1 MFTFLEVYMI
11 NDIQFKEKERNI
23 HIMNEKIK
31 TSNTKNIQIM
41 PCVAMRDIVL
51 FPNMVMH
58 FDVARSRSVLAL
70 KAALDNDRMVFLT
83 TQKDL
88 IVDKPDFKDLY
99 KIGVIAEIK
108 QIIKTPEGYSRVLV
122 EGLYKAKAQNIYL
135 CENGYLEAQ
144 VKRLPTYSR
153 EPLDDYELQAV
164 MREVKRT
171 FREYAENVPRMPKE
185 ILASVYSAQTPKDLF
200 ESVVFNISISAEYK
214 QMLLEIKTVGEK
226 LTQLISMLSN
236 ELEVL
241 SIEKEIQSQVSQN
254 IEENQREYYL
264 REQLKVIRSELGDDS
279 EEDDVEFYTNKICEL
294 NLDEERRDK
303 LLAEVRRLEKMPSG
317 SQEAVVIRTYLD
329 TCLALPWNKSTEDT
343 ANIEKARKILDADH
357 YGLKKVKERI
367 LEILSVKAL
376 NPDVKGQIICL
387 AGPPGVGKTSI
398 GRSIA
403 HALGRQYV
411 RVSLGGVKD
420 ESDIRGHRK
429 TYVGAMPGRII
440 TALKQAGT
448 NNPVMLLDEIDKM
461 SNDFR
466 GDPSSAMLEVLDS
479 EQNKEFRDHYIEM
492 PFDLSN
498 VLFITTANNLN
509 TVQAPLLD
517 RMEVIELSSYTREEK
532 FNIAKRH
539 LIPKQLKA
547 NGMKATQMKITDDCI
562 YTLVDSYTREAG
574 VRKLERCI
582 ASLCR
587 KAAKE
592 IVENDV
598 KKVTFKESNIE
609 EYLGVKKYFPDLVA
623 KESEVGLVNGL
634 AWTAVG
640 GVTMPMEVLVLDGKG
655 EITLTGS
662 LGDVM
667 KESAK
672 IAVSYCRSVADKFN
686 IDKEFYKTK
695 DLHIHA
701 PEGAVPKDGPSAGVT
716 MVTAMISALSGTPV
730 KSSVA
735 MTGEITLRG
744 KVLPIGGLREKSM
757 AAYKSGIKTIII
769 PYDNKADIEEIDETV
784 KSSVEIVLAKN
795 ISDVLETALDIKEI
809 EDKIPLGMIAGET
822 SKESITAAV

>member
-1 MFTFLEVYMI
+1 
-11 NDIQFKEKERNI
+11 
-23 HIMNEKIK
+23 MNEKIK
-31 TSNTKNIQIM
+31 TVSSRTVQIM

-58 FDVARSRSVLAL
+58 FDVARTRSVLAL
-70 KAALDNDRMVFLT
+70 KAALENDRMVFLT

-88 IVDKPDFKDLY
+88 IIDKPEFKDLY
-99 KIGVIAEIK
+99 KTGVIAEIK
-108 QIIKTPEGYSRVLV
+108 QIIKAPDGYSRVLV
-122 EGLYKAKAQNIYL
+122 EGRYKAKAQNVYL
-135 CENGYLEAQ
+135 CGDNYLEAEI
-144 VKRLPTYSR
+144 KKLPVYSR
-153 EPLDDYELQAV
+153 ETMDTYELQAV

-185 ILASVYSAQTPKDLF
+185 ILAAVYSAQTPKDLF
-200 ESVVFNISISAEYK
+200 ESIVFNISISAEYK
-214 QMLLEIKTVGEK
+214 QMLLEKKTVGEK
-226 LTQLISMLSN
+226 LTHLIGILSD
-236 ELEVL
+236 ELEVI
-241 SIEKEIQSQVSQN
+241 SIEKEIQSQVSKN
-254 IEENQREYYL
+254 IEENQKEYYL
-264 REQLKVIRSELGDDS
+264 REQLKVIRSELGEDS
-279 EEDDVEFYTNKICEL
+279 EEDDIEMYTNKIYEL
-294 NLDEERRDK
+294 NLSEDNQNK
-303 LLAEVRRLEKMPSG
+303 LLSEVRRLEKMPSG
-317 SQEAVVIRTYLD
+317 SQEAVVIRAYLD
-329 TCLALPWNKSTEDT
+329 NCLSLPWNKSTEDT
-343 ANIEKARKILDADH
+343 SNIEKARKVLDNDH

-376 NPDVKGQIICL
+376 NPDIKGQIICL

-398 GRSIA
+398 GKSIA

-440 TALKQAGT
+440 NALRQAGT

-509 TVQAPLLD
+509 TIQGPLLD

-547 NGMKATQMKITDDCI
+547 NGMKASQMKITDDCI
-562 YTLVDSYTREAG
+562 YALVDSYTKEAG

-592 IVENDV
+592 IVENGA
-598 KKVTFKESNIE
+598 KKVTFRENNIE
-609 EYLGVKKYFPDLVA
+609 KYLGAKKYLPDLVA
-623 KESEVGLVNGL
+623 ESSEVGLVNGL
-634 AWTAVG
+634 AWTSVG
-640 GVTMPMEVLVLDGKG
+640 GVTMPMEVLVLNGKG

-672 IAVSYCRSVADKFN
+672 IAVSYCRSVADKFK
-686 IDKEFYKTK
+686 IDKDFYKTK

-716 MVTAMISALSGTPV
+716 MVTAMVSALSGIPV

-735 MTGEITLRG
+735 MTGEITLLG
-744 KVLPIGGLREKSM
+744 KVLPIGGLKEKSM
-757 AAYKSGIKTIII
+757 AAYKAGIKKIII
-769 PYDNKADIEEIDETV
+769 PYDNKADIEEIDDAV
-784 KSSVEIVLAKN
+784 KSNVEIVLAKN
-795 ISDVLETALDIKEI
+795 ISDVLDAALDIKESSDNI
-809 EDKIPLGMIAGET
+809 SLGMISNET
-822 SKESITAAV
+822 AKDKLTATV

>member
-1 MFTFLEVYMI
+1 MS
-11 NDIQFKEKERNI
+11 
-23 HIMNEKIK
+23 EKIK
-31 TSNTKNIQIM
+31 IVSSKNIQVM
-41 PCVAMRDIVL
+41 PCVAVRDIVL

-58 FDVARSRSVLAL
+58 FDVARSMSVLAL
-70 KAALDNDRMVFLT
+70 KAAVRNDRMIFLT

-88 IVDKPDFKDLY
+88 VVDKPEFSDLY

-108 QIIKTPEGYSRVLV
+108 QIIKTPDGFSRVLV
-122 EGLYKAKAQNIYL
+122 EGRYKAKAQNVYL
-135 CENGYLEAQ
+135 TDEEYLEAEIKKIP
-144 VKRLPTYSR
+144 VYSR
-153 EPLDDYELQAV
+153 EVMDNYEIQAV

-171 FREYAENVPRMPKE
+171 FKEYAENVPRMPKE
-185 ILASVYSAQTPKDLF
+185 ILVSVYSAHTPRALF
-200 ESVVFNISISAEYK
+200 ESIAFNISISAEYK
-214 QMLLEIKTVGEK
+214 QTLLEAKTVGEK
-226 LTQLISMLSN
+226 LTILIGILSN

-241 SIEKEIQSQVSQN
+241 TIEKEIQAQVSKN
-254 IEENQREYYL
+254 IDENQKEYYL
-264 REQLKVIRSELGDDS
+264 REQMKVIRSELGEDT
-279 EEDDVEFYTNKICEL
+279 EDDDIENYKNKISAL
-294 NLDEERRDK
+294 NLAEENENK
-303 LLAEVRRLEKMPSG
+303 LLDEVKRLSKMPSG

-329 TCLALPWNKSTEDT
+329 TCLALPWNKSTDDT
-343 ANIEKARKILDADH
+343 LSIQAARKILDEDH

-387 AGPPGVGKTSI
+387 YGPPGVGKTSI
-398 GRSIA
+398 GKSIA
-403 HALGRQYV
+403 RALGREYV

-429 TYVGAMPGRII
+429 TYIGAMPGRII

-509 TVQAPLLD
+509 TIQEPLLD

-547 NGMKATQMKITDDCI
+547 NGMKSSQMKITDGCL
-562 YTLVDSYTREAG
+562 YTLIDGYTKEAG
-574 VRKLERCI
+574 VRKLERNI

-592 IVENDV
+592 IVENDTS
-598 KKVTFKESNIE
+598 KVTFKERNIE
-609 EYLGVKKYFPDLVA
+609 EYLGIKKYLPDLVA
-623 KESEVGLVNGL
+623 ENSEVGLVNGL
-634 AWTAVG
+634 AWTSVG
-640 GVTMPMEVLVLDGKG
+640 GVTMPLEVLVLEGKG
-655 EITLTGS
+655 DITLTGS

-672 IAVSYCRSVADKFN
+672 IAVSYCRSVAEKFK
-686 IDKEFYKTK
+686 IEKDFYKTK

-716 MVTAMISALSGTPV
+716 MVTAMISALSKIPV

-744 KVLPIGGLREKSM
+744 KVLPIGGLKEKSM
-757 AAYKSGIKTIII
+757 AAYKAGIKTIVI
-769 PYDNKADIEEIDETV
+769 PFDNKADIQEIDNAV
-784 KSSVEIVLAKN
+784 KESVEIVLAKS
-795 ISDVLETALDIKEI
+795 IDDVLEAALDIERNKNS
-809 EDKIPLGMIAGET
+809 IPLSMLTKASPKKNVT
-822 SKESITAAV
+822 VTV

>member
-1 MFTFLEVYMI
+1 MS
-11 NDIQFKEKERNI
+11 
-23 HIMNEKIK
+23 EKIK
-31 TSNTKNIQIM
+31 TASSKNIQVM

-51 FPNMVMH
+51 FPNMVIH
-58 FDVARSRSVLAL
+58 FDVARSRSILAL
-70 KAALDNDRMVFLT
+70 KAALENDRMVFLT

-88 IVDKPDFKDLY
+88 VVDKPEFDDLY

-108 QIIKTPEGYSRVLV
+108 QIIKTPDGFSRVLV
-122 EGLYKAKAQNIYL
+122 EGRYKARAQCVYL
-135 CENGYLEAQ
+135 SENKFLEAE
-144 VKRLPTYSR
+144 VKRLPIYSR
-153 EPLDDYELQAV
+153 ETMDDYELQAV

-171 FREYAENVPRMPKE
+171 FKEYAENVPRMPKE
-185 ILASVYSAQTPKDLF
+185 IFASVYSAQSPRNLF
-200 ESVVFNISISAEYK
+200 ESIAFNISISTDYK
-214 QMLLEIKTVGEK
+214 QMLLETKTVGEK
-226 LTQLISMLSN
+226 LTALIGILSN

-241 SIEKEIQSQVSQN
+241 TIEKEIQAQVSKN
-254 IEENQREYYL
+254 IDENQKEYYL
-264 REQLKVIRSELGDDS
+264 REQLKVIRSELGEDS
-279 EEDDVEFYTNKICEL
+279 ENDDIEVYTNKICEL
-294 NLDEERRDK
+294 KLSKENEDK
-303 LLAEVRRLEKMPSG
+303 LLSEVKRLSKMPSG

-329 TCLALPWNKSTEDT
+329 TCLALPWDKSTEDT
-343 ANIEKARKILDADH
+343 ANIETAREILDEDH

-398 GRSIA
+398 GKSIA
-403 HALGRQYV
+403 RALGRQYV

-429 TYVGAMPGRII
+429 TYVGAMPGRIV

-492 PFDLSN
+492 PFDLSD
-498 VLFITTANNLN
+498 VLFITTANNLS
-509 TVQAPLLD
+509 TIQEPLLD

-547 NGMKATQMKITDDCI
+547 NGMKASQMKITDGCI
-562 YTLVDSYTREAG
+562 YTLIDSYTKEAG
-574 VRKLERCI
+574 VRKLERSI

-592 IVENDV
+592 IVENNV
-598 KKVTFKESNIE
+598 KKVTFRESNIE
-609 EYLGVKKYFPDLVA
+609 DYLGIKKYLPDLVA
-623 KESEVGLVNGL
+623 EKSEIGLVNGL
-634 AWTAVG
+634 AWTSVG
-640 GVTMPMEVLVLDGKG
+640 GVTMPLEVLVLDGKG
-655 EITLTGS
+655 EIILTGS

-672 IAVSYCRSVADKFN
+672 IAVSYCRSVAERFK
-686 IDKEFYKTK
+686 IDKDFYKTK

-744 KVLPIGGLREKSM
+744 KVLPIGGLKEKSM
-757 AAYKSGIKTIII
+757 AAYKAGIKTIVI
-769 PYDNKADIEEIDETV
+769 PFDNKADIQEIDDAV

-795 ISDVLETALDIKEI
+795 INDVIETALDFDTNK
-809 EDKIPLGMIAGET
+809 DSIPLGMI
-822 SKESITAAV
+822 SKTTPKKNVTATV

>member
-1 MFTFLEVYMI
+1 MKGTYIYMS
-11 NDIQFKEKERNI
+11 N
-23 HIMNEKIK
+23 KIK
-31 TSNTKNIQIM
+31 VTSSKSVQVM

-58 FDVARSRSVLAL
+58 FDVARSRSILAL
-70 KAALDNDRMVFLT
+70 KAALENDRMVFLT

-88 IVDKPDFKDLY
+88 VVDKPEFGDLY

-108 QIIKTPEGYSRVLV
+108 QIIKAPDGFSRVLV
-122 EGLYKAKAQNIYL
+122 EGRYKAKAQNVYL
-135 CENGYLEAQ
+135 HDDKYLEAE
-144 VKRLPTYSR
+144 VRRLPVYSR
-153 EPLDDYELQAV
+153 EIMDDYELQAV
-164 MREVKRT
+164 IREVKRT
-171 FREYAENVPRMPKE
+171 FKDYAENIPRMPKE
-185 ILASVYSAQTPKDLF
+185 ILTSVYAAQSPRALF
-200 ESVVFNISISAEYK
+200 ESIAFNISISTEYK
-214 QMLLEIKTVGEK
+214 QMLLECKTVGEK
-226 LTQLISMLSN
+226 LTTLIGILSN

-241 SIEKEIQSQVSQN
+241 SIEKEIQAQVSKN
-254 IEENQREYYL
+254 IDENQKEYYL
-264 REQLKVIRSELGDDS
+264 REQLKVIRSELGENP
-279 EEDDVEFYTNKICEL
+279 EEDDIELYTNKIYDLKLSSE
-294 NLDEERRDK
+294 NENK
-303 LLAEVRRLEKMPSG
+303 LLGEVKRLAKMPSG

-329 TCLALPWNKSTEDT
+329 TCLALPWNNSTEDT
-343 ANIEKARKILDADH
+343 VKIETARKILDEDH

-367 LEILSVKAL
+367 LETLSVKAL
-376 NPDVKGQIICL
+376 NPEVKGQIICL

-398 GRSIA
+398 GKSIA
-403 HALGRQYV
+403 RALGRQYV

-429 TYVGAMPGRII
+429 TYVGSMPGRII
-440 TALKQAGT
+440 SALKQAGT

-479 EQNKEFRDHYIEM
+479 EQNKEFRDHYTEL

-498 VLFITTANNLN
+498 VLFITTANNLG
-509 TVQAPLLD
+509 TIQEPLLD

-547 NGMKATQMKITDDCI
+547 NGMKASQMRITDGCI
-562 YTLVDSYTREAG
+562 YLLIDSYTKEAG

-598 KKVTFKESNIE
+598 KRVTFKERNIE
-609 EYLGVKKYFPDLVA
+609 EYLGVKKYLPDLVA
-623 KESEVGLVNGL
+623 DKSEIGLVNGL
-634 AWTAVG
+634 AWTSVG
-640 GVTMPMEVLVLDGKG
+640 GVTMPLEVLVLDGKG

-662 LGDVM
+662 LGNVM
-667 KESAK
+667 KESAR
-672 IAVSYCRSVADKFN
+672 IAVSYCRSVAGRFN
-686 IDKEFYKTK
+686 IDKEFYKNK

-744 KVLPIGGLREKSM
+744 KVLPIGGLKEKSM
-757 AAYKSGIKTIII
+757 AAYKAGIKTIVI
-769 PYDNKADIEEIDETV
+769 PFDNKADIEEIDEAV
-784 KSSVEIVLAKN
+784 KSSVEIVLAKT
-795 ISDVLETALDIKEI
+795 IDDVLETALDFEKNK
-809 EDKIPLGMIAGET
+809 DSIPLGMI
-822 SKESITAAV
+822 SKTVPNKNMTATI

>member
-1 MFTFLEVYMI
+1 MG
-11 NDIQFKEKERNI
+11 
-23 HIMNEKIK
+23 EKIK
-31 TSNTKNIQIM
+31 IVSSKNIQVM
-41 PCVAMRDIVL
+41 PCVAVRDIVL

-70 KAALDNDRMVFLT
+70 KAAVRNDRMIFLT
-83 TQKDL
+83 AQKDL
-88 IVDKPDFKDLY
+88 VVDKPEFGDLY

-108 QIIKTPEGYSRVLV
+108 QIIKTPDGFSRVLV
-122 EGLYKAKAQNIYL
+122 EGRYKAKAQNVYL
-135 CENGYLEAQ
+135 TDEEYLEAEIKKIP
-144 VKRLPTYSR
+144 VYSR
-153 EPLDDYELQAV
+153 EVMDNYEIQAV

-171 FREYAENVPRMPKE
+171 FKEYAENVPRMPKE
-185 ILASVYSAQTPKDLF
+185 ILASVYSANTPRALF
-200 ESVVFNISISAEYK
+200 ESIAFNISISAEYK
-214 QMLLEIKTVGEK
+214 QTLLEAKTVGEK
-226 LTQLISMLSN
+226 LTMLIGILSN

-241 SIEKEIQSQVSQN
+241 TIEKEIQAQVSKN
-254 IEENQREYYL
+254 IDENQKEYYL
-264 REQLKVIRSELGDDS
+264 REQLKVIRSELGEDT
-279 EEDDVEFYTNKICEL
+279 EDDDIENYKNKILAL
-294 NLDEERRDK
+294 NLAEENENK
-303 LLAEVRRLEKMPSG
+303 LLDEVKRLSKMPSG

-343 ANIEKARKILDADH
+343 SSIEAARKILDEDH

-387 AGPPGVGKTSI
+387 SGPPGVGKTSI
-398 GRSIA
+398 GKSIA
-403 HALGRQYV
+403 RALGREYV

-429 TYVGAMPGRII
+429 TYIGAMPGRII

-479 EQNKEFRDHYIEM
+479 EQNREFRDHYIEM
-492 PFDLSN
+492 PFNLSN

-509 TVQAPLLD
+509 TIQEPLLD

-547 NGMKATQMKITDDCI
+547 NGMKSSQMRITDGCI
-562 YTLVDSYTREAG
+562 YTLIDGYTKEAG
-574 VRKLERCI
+574 VRKLERSI

-592 IVENDV
+592 IVENDISR
-598 KKVTFKESNIE
+598 VTFKERNIE
-609 EYLGVKKYFPDLVA
+609 AYLGIKKYLPDLVA
-623 KESEVGLVNGL
+623 ENSEVGLVNGL
-634 AWTAVG
+634 AWTSVG
-640 GVTMPMEVLVLDGKG
+640 GVTMPLEVLVLDGKG
-655 EITLTGS
+655 DITLTGS

-672 IAVSYCRSVADKFN
+672 IAVSYCRSVAEKFK
-686 IDKEFYKTK
+686 IDKDFYKTK

-716 MVTAMISALSGTPV
+716 MVTAMISALSKTPV

-744 KVLPIGGLREKSM
+744 KVLPIGGLKEKSM
-757 AAYKSGIKTIII
+757 AAYKAGIKTIVI
-769 PYDNKADIEEIDETV
+769 PFDNKADIQEIDDAV
-784 KSSVEIVLAKN
+784 KESVEIVLAKS
-795 ISDVLETALDIKEI
+795 IDDVLEAALDNDRNKNS
-809 EDKIPLGMIAGET
+809 IPLSMLTKASPKKNVT
-822 SKESITAAV
+822 VTV

>member
-1 MFTFLEVYMI
+1 M
-11 NDIQFKEKERNI
+11 ND
-23 HIMNEKIK
+23 KIK
-31 TSNTKNIQIM
+31 NASSKSIQVM
-41 PCVAMRDIVL
+41 PCVAMRDIVA

-58 FDVARSRSVLAL
+58 FDVARTRSVLAL
-70 KAALDNDRMVFLT
+70 KAALENDGMVFLT

-88 IVDKPDFKDLY
+88 IIDKPEFKDLY

-108 QIIKTPEGYSRVLV
+108 QIIKAPDGYSRVLV
-122 EGLYKAKAQNIYL
+122 EGLYKAKAQNVYL
-135 CENGYLEAQ
+135 IDENYLEAE
-144 VKRLPTYSR
+144 VKRLPVYSR
-153 EPLDDYELQAV
+153 EKMNIYELEAI

-200 ESVVFNISISAEYK
+200 ESIVFNISISAEYK
-214 QMLLEIKTVGEK
+214 QMLLENKTVGEK
-226 LTQLISMLSN
+226 LTNLIGILSN

-241 SIEKEIQSQVSQN
+241 TIEKEIQSQVSKN
-254 IEENQREYYL
+254 IEENQKEYYL
-264 REQLKVIRSELGDDS
+264 REQLKVIRSELGEDS
-279 EEDDVEFYTNKICEL
+279 EEDDIEIYTNKIFEL
-294 NLDEERRDK
+294 NLPKEQQDK
-303 LLAEVRRLEKMPSG
+303 ILGEVRRLEKMPSG

-329 TCLALPWNKSTEDT
+329 TCLSLPWNKSTEDT
-343 ANIEKARKILDADH
+343 TNIEKARKILDRDH
-357 YGLKKVKERI
+357 YGLKNVKERI

-403 HALGRQYV
+403 HALGREYV

-547 NGMKATQMKITDDCI
+547 NGMKATQMKISDDCI
-562 YTLVDSYTREAG
+562 YTITDSYTKEAG

-592 IVENDV
+592 IVENGV
-598 KKVTFKESNIE
+598 KKVTFKENNIE
-609 EYLGVKKYFPDLVA
+609 KFLGVKKYLPDLVA
-623 KESEVGLVNGL
+623 ESSEIGLVNGL
-634 AWTAVG
+634 AWTSVG

-655 EITLTGS
+655 DITLTGS

-672 IAVSYCRSVADKFN
+672 IAVSYCRSVADKFK

-744 KVLPIGGLREKSM
+744 KVLPIGGLKEKSM
-757 AAYKSGIKTIII
+757 AAYKAGIKTIII
-769 PYDNKADIEEIDETV
+769 PYDNKADIEEIDENV

-795 ISDVLETALDIKEI
+795 ISDVLETALDFKEH
-809 EDKIPLGMIAGET
+809 ENDIPLGMISGET
-822 SKESITAAV
+822 AKEKISAAI

>member
-1 MFTFLEVYMI
+1 MS
-11 NDIQFKEKERNI
+11 ER
-23 HIMNEKIK
+23 IK
-31 TSNTKNIQIM
+31 TASSKNIQIM
-41 PCVAMRDIVL
+41 PCVAIRDLVL

-88 IVDKPDFKDLY
+88 VVDKPGFDDLY

-108 QIIKTPEGYSRVLV
+108 QIIKTPDGFSRVLV
-122 EGLYKAKAQNIYL
+122 DGRYKAKAQNVYL
-135 CENGYLEAQ
+135 TENDFLEAE
-144 VKRLPTYSR
+144 VKRIPVYSR
-153 EPLDDYELQAV
+153 EVMDDYEMQAV

-171 FREYAENVPRMPKE
+171 FKEYAENVPRMPKE
-185 ILASVYSAQTPKDLF
+185 ILSAVYAANTPRALF
-200 ESVVFNISISAEYK
+200 ESIAFNISISTEYK
-214 QMLLEIKTVGEK
+214 QTLLEAKTVGEK
-226 LTQLISMLSN
+226 LTMLIGILSN

-241 SIEKEIQSQVSQN
+241 TIEKEIQAQVSKN
-254 IEENQREYYL
+254 IDENQKEYYL
-264 REQLKVIRSELGDDS
+264 REQLKVIRSELGEDSDD
-279 EEDDVEFYTNKICEL
+279 DDIENYTNKIYDLKLSKE
-294 NLDEERRDK
+294 NEEK
-303 LLAEVRRLEKMPSG
+303 LIGEVKRLSKMPSG

-329 TCLALPWNKSTEDT
+329 TCLALPWNKSTDDT
-343 ANIEKARKILDADH
+343 SSIEAARKILNEDH

-376 NPDVKGQIICL
+376 NPEVKGQIICL

-398 GRSIA
+398 GKSIA
-403 HALGRQYV
+403 RALGRQYV

-429 TYVGAMPGRII
+429 TYVGAMPGRIV

-466 GDPSSAMLEVLDS
+466 GDPSSAMLEVLDG

-509 TVQAPLLD
+509 NIQAPLLD

-532 FNIAKRH
+532 FNIAKCH

-547 NGMKATQMKITDDCI
+547 NGMKSSQMKITDGCI
-562 YTLVDSYTREAG
+562 YTLIDSYTKEAG
-574 VRKLERCI
+574 VRKLERSI

-592 IVENDV
+592 IVENDTP
-598 KKVTFKESNIE
+598 KVTFKERNIE
-609 EYLGVKKYFPDLVA
+609 EYLGIKKYLPDLVS
-623 KESEVGLVNGL
+623 ENSEVGLVNGL
-634 AWTAVG
+634 AWTSVG
-640 GVTMPMEVLVLDGKG
+640 GVTMPLEVLVLDGKG

-672 IAVSYCRSVADKFN
+672 IAVSYCRSVAERFK
-686 IDKEFYKTK
+686 IDKDFYKTK

-744 KVLPIGGLREKSM
+744 KVLPIGGLKEKSM
-757 AAYKSGIKTIII
+757 AAYKAGIKTIVI
-769 PYDNKADIEEIDETV
+769 PFDNKADISEIDEAV

-795 ISDVLETALDIKEI
+795 INDVLETALDFEKN
-809 EDKIPLGMIAGET
+809 KNSIPIGII
-822 SKESITAAV
+822 SKTASKKNVTATV

>member
-1 MFTFLEVYMI
+1 MG
-11 NDIQFKEKERNI
+11 
-23 HIMNEKIK
+23 EKIK
-31 TSNTKNIQIM
+31 IVSSKNIQVM
-41 PCVAMRDIVL
+41 PCVAVRDIVL

-58 FDVARSRSVLAL
+58 FDVARSRSVIAL
-70 KAALDNDRMVFLT
+70 KAAVRNDRMIFLT
-83 TQKDL
+83 AQKDL
-88 IVDKPDFKDLY
+88 VVDKPEFGDLY

-108 QIIKTPEGYSRVLV
+108 QIIKTPDGFSRVLV
-122 EGLYKAKAQNIYL
+122 EGRYKAKAQNVYL
-135 CENGYLEAQ
+135 TDEEYLEAEIKKIP
-144 VKRLPTYSR
+144 VYSR
-153 EPLDDYELQAV
+153 EVMDNYEMQAV

-171 FREYAENVPRMPKE
+171 FKEYAENVPRMPKE
-185 ILASVYSAQTPKDLF
+185 ILASVYSANTPRALF
-200 ESVVFNISISAEYK
+200 ESIAFNISISAEYK
-214 QMLLEIKTVGEK
+214 QTLLEAKTVGEK
-226 LTQLISMLSN
+226 LTMLIGILSN

-241 SIEKEIQSQVSQN
+241 TIEKEIQAQVSKN
-254 IEENQREYYL
+254 IDENQKEYYL
-264 REQLKVIRSELGDDS
+264 REQLKVIRSELGEDT
-279 EEDDVEFYTNKICEL
+279 EDDDIENYKNKILAL
-294 NLDEERRDK
+294 NLAEENENK
-303 LLAEVRRLEKMPSG
+303 LLEEVKRLSKMPSG

-343 ANIEKARKILDADH
+343 SSIEAARKILDEDH

-387 AGPPGVGKTSI
+387 SGPPGVGKTSI
-398 GRSIA
+398 GKSIA
-403 HALGRQYV
+403 RALGREYV

-429 TYVGAMPGRII
+429 TYIGAMPGRII

-479 EQNKEFRDHYIEM
+479 EQNREFRDHYIEM
-492 PFDLSN
+492 PFNLSN

-509 TVQAPLLD
+509 TIQEPLLD

-547 NGMKATQMKITDDCI
+547 NGMKSSQMRITDGCI
-562 YTLVDSYTREAG
+562 YTLIDGYTKEAG
-574 VRKLERCI
+574 VRKLERSI

-592 IVENDV
+592 IVENDISR
-598 KKVTFKESNIE
+598 VTFKERNIE
-609 EYLGVKKYFPDLVA
+609 AYLGIKKYLPDLVA
-623 KESEVGLVNGL
+623 ENSEVGLVNGL
-634 AWTAVG
+634 AWTSVG
-640 GVTMPMEVLVLDGKG
+640 GVTMPLEVLVLDGKG
-655 EITLTGS
+655 DITLTGS

-672 IAVSYCRSVADKFN
+672 IAVSYCRSVAEKFK
-686 IDKEFYKTK
+686 IDKDFYKTK

-716 MVTAMISALSGTPV
+716 MVTAMISALSKTPV

-744 KVLPIGGLREKSM
+744 KVLPIGGLKEKSM
-757 AAYKSGIKTIII
+757 AAYKAGIKTIVI
-769 PYDNKADIEEIDETV
+769 PFDNKADIQEIDDAV
-784 KSSVEIVLAKN
+784 KESVEIVLAKS
-795 ISDVLETALDIKEI
+795 IDDVLEAALDNDRNKNS
-809 EDKIPLGMIAGET
+809 IPLSMLTKASPKKNVT
-822 SKESITAAV
+822 VTV

>member
-1 MFTFLEVYMI
+1 
-11 NDIQFKEKERNI
+11 
-23 HIMNEKIK
+23 MNEKIK
-31 TSNTKNIQIM
+31 TVSSRTVQIM

-58 FDVARSRSVLAL
+58 FDVARTRSVLAL
-70 KAALDNDRMVFLT
+70 KAALENDRMVFLT

-88 IVDKPDFKDLY
+88 IIDKPEFKDLY
-99 KIGVIAEIK
+99 KTGVIAEIK
-108 QIIKTPEGYSRVLV
+108 QIIKAPDGYSRVLV
-122 EGLYKAKAQNIYL
+122 EGRYKAKAQNVYL
-135 CENGYLEAQ
+135 CGDNYLEAEI
-144 VKRLPTYSR
+144 KKLPVYSR
-153 EPLDDYELQAV
+153 EIMDTYEIQAV

-185 ILASVYSAQTPKDLF
+185 ILAAVYSAQTPKDLF
-200 ESVVFNISISAEYK
+200 ESIVFNISISAEYK
-214 QMLLEIKTVGEK
+214 QMLLEKKTVGEK
-226 LTQLISMLSN
+226 LTHLIGILSD
-236 ELEVL
+236 ELEVI
-241 SIEKEIQSQVSQN
+241 SIEKEIQSQVSKN
-254 IEENQREYYL
+254 IEENQKEYYL
-264 REQLKVIRSELGDDS
+264 REQLKVIRSELGEDS
-279 EEDDVEFYTNKICEL
+279 EEDDIEMYTNKIYEL
-294 NLDEERRDK
+294 NLSEDNQNK
-303 LLAEVRRLEKMPSG
+303 LLSEVRRLEKMPSG
-317 SQEAVVIRTYLD
+317 SQEAVVIRAYLD
-329 TCLALPWNKSTEDT
+329 NCLSLPWNKSTEDT
-343 ANIEKARKILDADH
+343 SNIEKARKVLDNDH

-376 NPDVKGQIICL
+376 NPDIKGQIICL

-398 GRSIA
+398 GKSIA

-440 TALKQAGT
+440 NALRQAGT

-509 TVQAPLLD
+509 TIQGPLLD

-547 NGMKATQMKITDDCI
+547 NGMKASQMKITDNCI
-562 YTLVDSYTREAG
+562 YALVDSYTKEAG

-592 IVENDV
+592 IVENGA
-598 KKVTFKESNIE
+598 KKVTFRENNIE
-609 EYLGVKKYFPDLVA
+609 KYLGAKKYLPDLVA
-623 KESEVGLVNGL
+623 ENSEVGLVNGL
-634 AWTAVG
+634 AWTSVG
-640 GVTMPMEVLVLDGKG
+640 GVTMPMEVLVLNGKG

-672 IAVSYCRSVADKFN
+672 IAVSYCRSVADKFK
-686 IDKEFYKTK
+686 IDKDFYKTK

-716 MVTAMISALSGTPV
+716 MVTAMVSALSGIPV

-735 MTGEITLRG
+735 MTGEITLLG
-744 KVLPIGGLREKSM
+744 KVLPIGGLKEKSM
-757 AAYKSGIKTIII
+757 AAYKAGIKKIII
-769 PYDNKADIEEIDETV
+769 PYDNKADIEEIDDAV

-795 ISDVLETALDIKEI
+795 ISDVLDAALDIKESSDNI
-809 EDKIPLGMIAGET
+809 SLGMISNET
-822 SKESITAAV
+822 AKDKLTATV

>member
-1 MFTFLEVYMI
+1 
-11 NDIQFKEKERNI
+11 
-23 HIMNEKIK
+23 MNEKIK
-31 TSNTKNIQIM
+31 TVSSRTVQIM

-58 FDVARSRSVLAL
+58 FDVARTRSVLAL
-70 KAALDNDRMVFLT
+70 KAALENDRMVFLT

-88 IVDKPDFKDLY
+88 IIDKPEFKDLY
-99 KIGVIAEIK
+99 KTGVIAEIK
-108 QIIKTPEGYSRVLV
+108 QIIKAPDGYSRVLV
-122 EGLYKAKAQNIYL
+122 EGRYKAKAQNVYL
-135 CENGYLEAQ
+135 CGDNYLEAEI
-144 VKRLPTYSR
+144 KKLPVYSR
-153 EPLDDYELQAV
+153 EIMDTYEIQAV

-185 ILASVYSAQTPKDLF
+185 ILAAVYSAQTPKDLF
-200 ESVVFNISISAEYK
+200 ESIVFNISISAEYK
-214 QMLLEIKTVGEK
+214 QMLLEKKTVGEK
-226 LTQLISMLSN
+226 LTHLIGILSD
-236 ELEVL
+236 ELEVI
-241 SIEKEIQSQVSQN
+241 SIEKEIQSQVSKN
-254 IEENQREYYL
+254 IEENQKEYYL
-264 REQLKVIRSELGDDS
+264 REQLKVIRSELGEDS
-279 EEDDVEFYTNKICEL
+279 EEDDIEMYTNKIYEL
-294 NLDEERRDK
+294 NLSEDNQNK
-303 LLAEVRRLEKMPSG
+303 LLSEVRRLEKMPSG
-317 SQEAVVIRTYLD
+317 SQEAVVIRAYLD
-329 TCLALPWNKSTEDT
+329 NCLSLPWNKSTEDT
-343 ANIEKARKILDADH
+343 SNIEKARKVLDNDH

-376 NPDVKGQIICL
+376 NPDIKGQIICL

-398 GRSIA
+398 GKSIA

-440 TALKQAGT
+440 NALRQAGT

-509 TVQAPLLD
+509 TIQGPLLD

-547 NGMKATQMKITDDCI
+547 NGMKASQMKITDNCI
-562 YTLVDSYTREAG
+562 YALVDSYTKEAG

-592 IVENDV
+592 IVENGA
-598 KKVTFKESNIE
+598 KKVTFRENNIE
-609 EYLGVKKYFPDLVA
+609 KYLGAKKYLPDLVA
-623 KESEVGLVNGL
+623 ENSEVGLVNGL
-634 AWTAVG
+634 AWTSVG
-640 GVTMPMEVLVLDGKG
+640 GVTMPMEVLVLNGKG

-672 IAVSYCRSVADKFN
+672 IAVSYCRSVADKFK
-686 IDKEFYKTK
+686 IDKDFYKTK

-716 MVTAMISALSGTPV
+716 MVTAMVSALSGIPV

-735 MTGEITLRG
+735 MTGEITLLG
-744 KVLPIGGLREKSM
+744 KVLPIGGLKEKSM
-757 AAYKSGIKTIII
+757 AAYKAGIKKIII
-769 PYDNKADIEEIDETV
+769 PYDNKADIEEIDDAV

-795 ISDVLETALDIKEI
+795 ISDVLDAALDIKESSDNI
-809 EDKIPLGMIAGET
+809 SIGMISNET
-822 SKESITAAV
+822 AKDKLTATV

>member
-1 MFTFLEVYMI
+1 
-11 NDIQFKEKERNI
+11 
-23 HIMNEKIK
+23 MNEKIK
-31 TSNTKNIQIM
+31 TASTKSIQIM
-41 PCVAMRDIVL
+41 PCVAMRDIVA

-58 FDVARSRSVLAL
+58 FDVARTRSVLAL
-70 KAALDNDRMVFLT
+70 KAALENDRMVFLT

-88 IVDKPDFKDLY
+88 IIDKPEFKDMY

-108 QIIKTPEGYSRVLV
+108 QIIKAPDGYSRVLV
-122 EGLYKAKAQNIYL
+122 EGRYKAKAQNVYL
-135 CENGYLEAQ
+135 GEDKYLEAQ
-144 VKRLPTYSR
+144 VKRLPVYSR
-153 EPLDDYELQAV
+153 EIMDTYELEAV
-164 MREVKRT
+164 MREAKRT
-171 FREYAENVPRMPKE
+171 FRDYAENVPRMPKE

-200 ESVVFNISISAEYK
+200 ESIVFNISISTEYK
-214 QMLLEIKTVGEK
+214 QMLLEYKTVGEK
-226 LTQLISMLSN
+226 LTNLIGILSN

-241 SIEKEIQSQVSQN
+241 SIEKEIQSQVSKN
-254 IEENQREYYL
+254 IEENQKEYYL
-264 REQLKVIRSELGDDS
+264 REQLKVIRSELGEDS
-279 EEDDVEFYTNKICEL
+279 EEDDIEIYTNKIFEL
-294 NLDEERRDK
+294 NLPQEQQDK
-303 LLAEVRRLEKMPSG
+303 LMSEVKRLEKMPSG

-343 ANIEKARKILDADH
+343 SNIEKARKVLDDEH

-376 NPDVKGQIICL
+376 NPDIKGQIICL

-398 GRSIA
+398 GKSIA

-479 EQNKEFRDHYIEM
+479 EQNKDFRDHYIEM

-509 TVQAPLLD
+509 TIQGPLLD

-547 NGMKATQMKITDDCI
+547 NGINTSQLKITDDCI
-562 YTLVDSYTREAG
+562 YTLVDSYTKEAG

-592 IVENDV
+592 IVENGV
-598 KKVTFKESNIE
+598 KKVTFRENNIE
-609 EYLGVKKYFPDLVA
+609 KFLGVKKYLPDLVA
-623 KESEVGLVNGL
+623 ENSEVGLVNGL
-634 AWTAVG
+634 AWTSVG

-655 EITLTGS
+655 EITITGS

-672 IAVSYCRSVADKFN
+672 IAVSYCRSVADKYK
-686 IDKEFYKTK
+686 IDKDFYKTK

-730 KSSVA
+730 KSFVA

-744 KVLPIGGLREKSM
+744 KVLPIGGLKEKSM
-757 AAYKSGIKTIII
+757 AAYKAGIKTIII
-769 PYDNKADIEEIDETV
+769 PYDNKADIEEIDEAV

-795 ISDVLETALDIKEI
+795 LSDVLDVALDIKES
-809 EDKIPLGMIAGET
+809 DNNIPFGMISGG
-822 SKESITAAV
+822 TAKDNLTATV

>member
-1 MFTFLEVYMI
+1 MG
-11 NDIQFKEKERNI
+11 
-23 HIMNEKIK
+23 EKIK
-31 TSNTKNIQIM
+31 IVSSKNIQVM
-41 PCVAMRDIVL
+41 PCVAVRDIVL

-70 KAALDNDRMVFLT
+70 KAAVRNDRMIFLT
-83 TQKDL
+83 AQKDL
-88 IVDKPDFKDLY
+88 VVDKPEFGDLY

-108 QIIKTPEGYSRVLV
+108 QIIKTPDGFSRVLV
-122 EGLYKAKAQNIYL
+122 EGRYKAKAQNVYL
-135 CENGYLEAQ
+135 TDEEYLEAEIKKIP
-144 VKRLPTYSR
+144 VYSR
-153 EPLDDYELQAV
+153 EVMDNYEMQAV

-171 FREYAENVPRMPKE
+171 FKEYAENVPRMPKE
-185 ILASVYSAQTPKDLF
+185 ILASVYSANTPRALF
-200 ESVVFNISISAEYK
+200 ESIAFNISISAEYK
-214 QMLLEIKTVGEK
+214 QTLLEAKTVGEK
-226 LTQLISMLSN
+226 LTMLIGILSN

-241 SIEKEIQSQVSQN
+241 TIEKEIQAQVSKN
-254 IEENQREYYL
+254 IDENQKEYYL
-264 REQLKVIRSELGDDS
+264 REQLKVIRSELGEDT
-279 EEDDVEFYTNKICEL
+279 EDDDIENYKNKILAL
-294 NLDEERRDK
+294 NLAEENENK
-303 LLAEVRRLEKMPSG
+303 LLDEVKRLSKMPSG

-343 ANIEKARKILDADH
+343 SSIEAARKILDEDH

-387 AGPPGVGKTSI
+387 SGPPGVGKTSI
-398 GRSIA
+398 GKSIA
-403 HALGRQYV
+403 RALGREYV

-429 TYVGAMPGRII
+429 TYIGAMPGRII

-479 EQNKEFRDHYIEM
+479 EQNREFRDHYIEM
-492 PFDLSN
+492 PFNLSN

-509 TVQAPLLD
+509 TIQEPLLD

-547 NGMKATQMKITDDCI
+547 NGMKSSQMRITDGCI
-562 YTLVDSYTREAG
+562 YTLIDGYTKEAG
-574 VRKLERCI
+574 VRKLERSI

-592 IVENDV
+592 IVENDISR
-598 KKVTFKESNIE
+598 VTFKERNIE
-609 EYLGVKKYFPDLVA
+609 AYLGIKKYLPDLVA
-623 KESEVGLVNGL
+623 ENSEVGLVNGL
-634 AWTAVG
+634 AWTSVG
-640 GVTMPMEVLVLDGKG
+640 GVTMPLEVLVLDGKG
-655 EITLTGS
+655 DITLTGS

-672 IAVSYCRSVADKFN
+672 IAVSYCRSVAEKFK
-686 IDKEFYKTK
+686 IDKDFYKTK

-716 MVTAMISALSGTPV
+716 MVTAMISALSKTPV

-744 KVLPIGGLREKSM
+744 KVLPIGGLKEKSM
-757 AAYKSGIKTIII
+757 AAYKAGIKTIVI
-769 PYDNKADIEEIDETV
+769 PFDNKADIQEIDDAV
-784 KSSVEIVLAKN
+784 KESVEIVLAKS
-795 ISDVLETALDIKEI
+795 IDDVLEAALDNDRNKNS
-809 EDKIPLGMIAGET
+809 IPLSMLTKASPKKNVT
-822 SKESITAAV
+822 VTV

>member
-1 MFTFLEVYMI
+1 MG
-11 NDIQFKEKERNI
+11 
-23 HIMNEKIK
+23 EKIK
-31 TSNTKNIQIM
+31 IVSSKNIQVM
-41 PCVAMRDIVL
+41 PCVAVRDIVL

-70 KAALDNDRMVFLT
+70 KAAVRNDRMIFLT
-83 TQKDL
+83 AQKDL
-88 IVDKPDFKDLY
+88 VVDKPEFGDLY

-108 QIIKTPEGYSRVLV
+108 QIIKTPDGFSRVLV
-122 EGLYKAKAQNIYL
+122 EGRYKAKAQNVYL
-135 CENGYLEAQ
+135 TDEEYLEAEIKKIP
-144 VKRLPTYSR
+144 VYSR
-153 EPLDDYELQAV
+153 EVMDNYEMQAV

-171 FREYAENVPRMPKE
+171 FKEYAENVPRMPKE
-185 ILASVYSAQTPKDLF
+185 ILASVYSANTPRALF
-200 ESVVFNISISAEYK
+200 ESIAFNISISAEYK
-214 QMLLEIKTVGEK
+214 QTLLEAKTVGEK
-226 LTQLISMLSN
+226 LTMLIGILSN

-241 SIEKEIQSQVSQN
+241 TIEKEIQAQVSKN
-254 IEENQREYYL
+254 IDENQKEYYL
-264 REQLKVIRSELGDDS
+264 REQLKVIRSELGEDT
-279 EEDDVEFYTNKICEL
+279 EDDDIENYKNKILAL
-294 NLDEERRDK
+294 NLAEENENK
-303 LLAEVRRLEKMPSG
+303 LLEEVKRLSKMPSG

-343 ANIEKARKILDADH
+343 SSIEAARKILDEDH

-387 AGPPGVGKTSI
+387 SGPPGVGKTSI
-398 GRSIA
+398 GKSIA
-403 HALGRQYV
+403 RALGREYV

-429 TYVGAMPGRII
+429 TYIGAMPGRII

-479 EQNKEFRDHYIEM
+479 EQNREFRDHYIEM
-492 PFDLSN
+492 PFNLSN

-509 TVQAPLLD
+509 TIQEPLLD

-547 NGMKATQMKITDDCI
+547 NGMKSSQMRITDGCI
-562 YTLVDSYTREAG
+562 YTLIDGYTKEAG
-574 VRKLERCI
+574 VRKLERSI

-592 IVENDV
+592 IVENDISR
-598 KKVTFKESNIE
+598 VTFKERNIE
-609 EYLGVKKYFPDLVA
+609 AYLGIKKYLPDLVA
-623 KESEVGLVNGL
+623 ENSEVGLVNGL
-634 AWTAVG
+634 AWTSVG
-640 GVTMPMEVLVLDGKG
+640 GVTMPLEVLVLDGKG
-655 EITLTGS
+655 DITLTGS

-672 IAVSYCRSVADKFN
+672 IAVSYCRSVAEKFK
-686 IDKEFYKTK
+686 IDKDFYKTK

-716 MVTAMISALSGTPV
+716 MVTAMISALSKTPV

-744 KVLPIGGLREKSM
+744 KVLPIGGLKEKSM
-757 AAYKSGIKTIII
+757 AAYKAGIKTIVI
-769 PYDNKADIEEIDETV
+769 PFDNKADIQEIDDAV
-784 KSSVEIVLAKN
+784 KESVEIVLAKS
-795 ISDVLETALDIKEI
+795 IDDVLEAALDNDRNKNS
-809 EDKIPLGMIAGET
+809 IPLSMLTKASPKKNVT
-822 SKESITAAV
+822 VTV

>member
-1 MFTFLEVYMI
+1 MG
-11 NDIQFKEKERNI
+11 
-23 HIMNEKIK
+23 EKIK
-31 TSNTKNIQIM
+31 IVSSKNIQVM
-41 PCVAMRDIVL
+41 PCVAVRDIVL

-70 KAALDNDRMVFLT
+70 KAAVRNDRMIFLT
-83 TQKDL
+83 AQKDL
-88 IVDKPDFKDLY
+88 VVDKPEFGDLY

-108 QIIKTPEGYSRVLV
+108 QIIKTPDGFSRVLV
-122 EGLYKAKAQNIYL
+122 EGRYKAKAQNVYL
-135 CENGYLEAQ
+135 TDEEYLEAEIKKIP
-144 VKRLPTYSR
+144 VYSR
-153 EPLDDYELQAV
+153 EVMDNYEMQAV

-171 FREYAENVPRMPKE
+171 FKEYAENVPRMPKE
-185 ILASVYSAQTPKDLF
+185 ILASVYSANTPRALF
-200 ESVVFNISISAEYK
+200 ESIAFNISISAEYK
-214 QMLLEIKTVGEK
+214 QTLLEAKTVGEK
-226 LTQLISMLSN
+226 LTMLIGILSN

-241 SIEKEIQSQVSQN
+241 TIEKEIQAQVSKN
-254 IEENQREYYL
+254 IDENQKEYYL
-264 REQLKVIRSELGDDS
+264 REQMKVIRSELGEDT
-279 EEDDVEFYTNKICEL
+279 EDDDIENYKNKISAL
-294 NLDEERRDK
+294 NLAEENENK
-303 LLAEVRRLEKMPSG
+303 LLDEVKRLSKMPSG

-343 ANIEKARKILDADH
+343 SSIEAARKILDEDH

-387 AGPPGVGKTSI
+387 SGPPGVGKTSI
-398 GRSIA
+398 GKSIA
-403 HALGRQYV
+403 RALGREYV

-429 TYVGAMPGRII
+429 TYIGAMPGRII

-509 TVQAPLLD
+509 TIQEPLLD

-547 NGMKATQMKITDDCI
+547 NGMKSSQMKITDGCL
-562 YTLVDSYTREAG
+562 YTLIDGYTKEAG
-574 VRKLERCI
+574 VRKLERSI

-592 IVENDV
+592 IVENDISR
-598 KKVTFKESNIE
+598 VTFKERNIE
-609 EYLGVKKYFPDLVA
+609 AYLGIKKYLPDLVA
-623 KESEVGLVNGL
+623 ENSEVGLVNGL
-634 AWTAVG
+634 AWTSVG
-640 GVTMPMEVLVLDGKG
+640 GVTMPLEVLVLDGKG
-655 EITLTGS
+655 DITLTGS

-672 IAVSYCRSVADKFN
+672 IAVSYCRSVAEKFK
-686 IDKEFYKTK
+686 IDKDFYKTK

-716 MVTAMISALSGTPV
+716 MVTAMISALSKTPV

-744 KVLPIGGLREKSM
+744 KVLPIGGLKEKSM
-757 AAYKSGIKTIII
+757 AAYKAGIKTIVI
-769 PYDNKADIEEIDETV
+769 PFDNKADIQEIDDAV
-784 KSSVEIVLAKN
+784 KESVEIVLAKS
-795 ISDVLETALDIKEI
+795 IDDVLEAALDTDRNKNS
-809 EDKIPLGMIAGET
+809 IPLSMLTKASPKKNVT
-822 SKESITAAV
+822 VTV

>member
-1 MFTFLEVYMI
+1 MSEKVKVVSGKK
-11 NDIQFKEKERNI
+11 IQVL
-23 HIMNEKIK
+23 
-31 TSNTKNIQIM
+31 

-88 IVDKPDFKDLY
+88 VVDKPEFSDLY
-99 KIGVIAEIK
+99 KVGVIAEIK
-108 QIIKTPEGYSRVLV
+108 QIIKTPDGFSRVLV
-122 EGLYKAKAQNIYL
+122 EGRYKAQACNVYL
-135 CENGYLEAQ
+135 NENSFLEAE
-144 VKRLPTYSR
+144 VKRLPLYSR
-153 EPLDDYELQAV
+153 EVMDEYELQAV

-171 FREYAENVPRMPKE
+171 FKEYAENIPRMPKE
-185 ILASVYSAQTPKDLF
+185 IFASVYSAQTPRNLF
-200 ESVVFNISISAEYK
+200 ESIAFNISISTEYK
-214 QMLLEIKTVGEK
+214 QMLLETKTVGEK
-226 LTQLISMLSN
+226 LTTLIGILSN

-241 SIEKEIQSQVSQN
+241 TIEKEIQAQVSKN
-254 IEENQREYYL
+254 IDENQKEYYL
-264 REQLKVIRSELGDDS
+264 REQLKVIRSELGEDSDEDDIETYKNKIYDLKLS
-279 EEDDVEFYTNKICEL
+279 EENE
-294 NLDEERRDK
+294 DK
-303 LLAEVRRLEKMPSG
+303 LIGEVKRLSKMPSG

-329 TCLALPWNKSTEDT
+329 TCLSLPWDKSTEDT
-343 ANIEKARKILDADH
+343 ANIKAAKKILDEDH
-357 YGLKKVKERI
+357 YGLNKVKERI

-398 GRSIA
+398 GKSIA
-403 HALGRQYV
+403 RALGRQYV

-509 TVQAPLLD
+509 TIQVPLLD

-547 NGMKATQMKITDDCI
+547 NGMKASQMKITDGCI
-562 YTLVDSYTREAG
+562 YTLIDSYTKEAG
-574 VRKLERCI
+574 VRKLERNI

-592 IVENDV
+592 IVESDA
-598 KKVTFKESNIE
+598 KKITFKERNIE
-609 EYLGVKKYFPDLVA
+609 EYLGIKKYLPDLVA
-623 KESEVGLVNGL
+623 EKSEVGLVNGL
-634 AWTAVG
+634 AWTSVG
-640 GVTMPMEVLVLDGKG
+640 GVTMPLEVLVLDGKG

-672 IAVSYCRSVADKFN
+672 IAVSYCRSVAERFK
-686 IDKEFYKTK
+686 IDKDFYKTK

-730 KSSVA
+730 KGSVA

-757 AAYKSGIKTIII
+757 AAYKAGIKTIVI
-769 PYDNKADIEEIDETV
+769 PFDNKADIQEIDDAV

-795 ISDVLETALDIKEI
+795 INDVLETALDFEKNK
-809 EDKIPLGMIAGET
+809 DSIPFGMI
-822 SKESITAAV
+822 SKTASKKNMTAAV

>member
-1 MFTFLEVYMI
+1 MG
-11 NDIQFKEKERNI
+11 
-23 HIMNEKIK
+23 EKIK
-31 TSNTKNIQIM
+31 IVSSKNIQVM
-41 PCVAMRDIVL
+41 PCVAVRDIVL

-70 KAALDNDRMVFLT
+70 KAAVRNDRMIFLT
-83 TQKDL
+83 AQKDL
-88 IVDKPDFKDLY
+88 VVDKPEFGDLY

-108 QIIKTPEGYSRVLV
+108 QIIKTPDGFSRVLV
-122 EGLYKAKAQNIYL
+122 EGRYKAKAQNVYL
-135 CENGYLEAQ
+135 TDEEYLEAEIKKIP
-144 VKRLPTYSR
+144 VYSR
-153 EPLDDYELQAV
+153 EVMDNYEIQAV

-171 FREYAENVPRMPKE
+171 FKEYAENVPRMPKE
-185 ILASVYSAQTPKDLF
+185 ILASVYSANTPRALF
-200 ESVVFNISISAEYK
+200 ESIAFNISISAEYK
-214 QMLLEIKTVGEK
+214 QTLLEAKTVGEK
-226 LTQLISMLSN
+226 LTMLIGILSN

-241 SIEKEIQSQVSQN
+241 TIEKEIQAQVSKN
-254 IEENQREYYL
+254 IDENQKEYYL
-264 REQLKVIRSELGDDS
+264 REQLKVIRSELGEDT
-279 EEDDVEFYTNKICEL
+279 EDDDIENYKNKILAL
-294 NLDEERRDK
+294 NLAEENENK
-303 LLAEVRRLEKMPSG
+303 LLEEVKRLSKMPSG

-343 ANIEKARKILDADH
+343 SSIEAARKILDEDH

-387 AGPPGVGKTSI
+387 SGPPGVGKTSI
-398 GRSIA
+398 GKSIA
-403 HALGRQYV
+403 RALGREYI

-429 TYVGAMPGRII
+429 TYIGAMPGRII

-479 EQNKEFRDHYIEM
+479 EQNREFRDHYIEM
-492 PFDLSN
+492 PFNLSN

-509 TVQAPLLD
+509 TIQEPLLD

-547 NGMKATQMKITDDCI
+547 NGMKSSQMRITDGCI
-562 YTLVDSYTREAG
+562 YTLIDGYTKEAG
-574 VRKLERCI
+574 VRKLERSI

-592 IVENDV
+592 IVENDISR
-598 KKVTFKESNIE
+598 VTFKERNIE
-609 EYLGVKKYFPDLVA
+609 AYLGIKKYLPGLVA
-623 KESEVGLVNGL
+623 ENSEVGLVNGL
-634 AWTAVG
+634 AWTSVG
-640 GVTMPMEVLVLDGKG
+640 GVTMPLEVLVLDGKG
-655 EITLTGS
+655 DITLTGS

-672 IAVSYCRSVADKFN
+672 IAVSYCRSVAEKFK
-686 IDKEFYKTK
+686 IDKDFYKTK

-716 MVTAMISALSGTPV
+716 MVTAMISALSKTPV

-744 KVLPIGGLREKSM
+744 KVLPIGGLKEKSM
-757 AAYKSGIKTIII
+757 AAYKAGIKTIVI
-769 PYDNKADIEEIDETV
+769 PFDNKADIQEIDDAV
-784 KSSVEIVLAKN
+784 KESVEIVLAKS
-795 ISDVLETALDIKEI
+795 IDDVLEAALDTDRNKNS
-809 EDKIPLGMIAGET
+809 IPLSMLTKASPKKNVT
-822 SKESITAAV
+822 VTV

>member
-1 MFTFLEVYMI
+1 MG
-11 NDIQFKEKERNI
+11 
-23 HIMNEKIK
+23 EKIK
-31 TSNTKNIQIM
+31 IVSSKNIQVM
-41 PCVAMRDIVL
+41 PCVAVRDIVL

-70 KAALDNDRMVFLT
+70 KAAVRNDRMIFLT
-83 TQKDL
+83 AQKDL
-88 IVDKPDFKDLY
+88 VVDKPEFGDLY

-108 QIIKTPEGYSRVLV
+108 QIIKTPDGFSRVLV
-122 EGLYKAKAQNIYL
+122 EGRYKAKAQNVYL
-135 CENGYLEAQ
+135 TDEEYLEAEIKKIP
-144 VKRLPTYSR
+144 VYSR
-153 EPLDDYELQAV
+153 EVMDNYEIQAV

-171 FREYAENVPRMPKE
+171 FKEYAENVPRMPKE
-185 ILASVYSAQTPKDLF
+185 ILASVYSANTPRALF
-200 ESVVFNISISAEYK
+200 ESIAFNISISAEYK
-214 QMLLEIKTVGEK
+214 QTLLEAKTVGEK
-226 LTQLISMLSN
+226 LTMLIGILSN

-241 SIEKEIQSQVSQN
+241 TIEKEIQAQVSKN
-254 IEENQREYYL
+254 IDENQKEYYL
-264 REQLKVIRSELGDDS
+264 REQLKVIRSELGEDT
-279 EEDDVEFYTNKICEL
+279 EDDDIENYKNKILAL
-294 NLDEERRDK
+294 NLAEENENK
-303 LLAEVRRLEKMPSG
+303 LLDEVKRLSKMPSG

-343 ANIEKARKILDADH
+343 SSIEAARKILDEDH

-387 AGPPGVGKTSI
+387 SGPPGVGKTSI
-398 GRSIA
+398 GKSIA
-403 HALGRQYV
+403 RALGREYV

-429 TYVGAMPGRII
+429 TYIGAMPGRII

-479 EQNKEFRDHYIEM
+479 EQNREFRDHYIEM
-492 PFDLSN
+492 PFNLSN

-509 TVQAPLLD
+509 TIQEPLLD

-547 NGMKATQMKITDDCI
+547 NGMKSSQMRITDGCI
-562 YTLVDSYTREAG
+562 YTLIDGYTKEAG
-574 VRKLERCI
+574 VRKLERSI

-592 IVENDV
+592 IVENDISR
-598 KKVTFKESNIE
+598 VTFKERNIE
-609 EYLGVKKYFPDLVA
+609 AYLGIKKYLPDLVA
-623 KESEVGLVNGL
+623 ENSEVGLVNGL
-634 AWTAVG
+634 AWTSVG
-640 GVTMPMEVLVLDGKG
+640 GVTMPLEVLVLDGKG
-655 EITLTGS
+655 DITLTGS

-672 IAVSYCRSVADKFN
+672 IAVSYCRSVAEKFK
-686 IDKEFYKTK
+686 IDKDFYKTK

-716 MVTAMISALSGTPV
+716 MVTAMISALSKTPV

-744 KVLPIGGLREKSM
+744 KVLPIGGLKEKSM
-757 AAYKSGIKTIII
+757 AAYKAGIKTIVI
-769 PYDNKADIEEIDETV
+769 PFDNKADIQEIDDAV
-784 KSSVEIVLAKN
+784 KESVEIVLAKS
-795 ISDVLETALDIKEI
+795 IDDVLEAALDTDRNKNS
-809 EDKIPLGMIAGET
+809 IPLSMLTKASPKKNVT
-822 SKESITAAV
+822 VTV

>member
-1 MFTFLEVYMI
+1 MG
-11 NDIQFKEKERNI
+11 
-23 HIMNEKIK
+23 EKIK
-31 TSNTKNIQIM
+31 IVSSKNIQVM
-41 PCVAMRDIVL
+41 PCVAVRDIVL

-70 KAALDNDRMVFLT
+70 KAAVRNDRMIFLT
-83 TQKDL
+83 AQKDL
-88 IVDKPDFKDLY
+88 VVDKPEFGDLY

-108 QIIKTPEGYSRVLV
+108 QIIKTPDGFSRVLV
-122 EGLYKAKAQNIYL
+122 EGRYKAKAQNVYL
-135 CENGYLEAQ
+135 TDEEYLEAEIKKIP
-144 VKRLPTYSR
+144 VYSR
-153 EPLDDYELQAV
+153 EVMDNYEMQAV

-171 FREYAENVPRMPKE
+171 FKEYAENVPRMPKE
-185 ILASVYSAQTPKDLF
+185 ILASVYSANTPRALF
-200 ESVVFNISISAEYK
+200 ESIAFNISISAEYK
-214 QMLLEIKTVGEK
+214 QTLLEAKTVGEK
-226 LTQLISMLSN
+226 LTMLIGILSN

-241 SIEKEIQSQVSQN
+241 TIEKEIQAQVSKN
-254 IEENQREYYL
+254 IDENQKEYYL
-264 REQLKVIRSELGDDS
+264 REQLKVIRSELGEDT
-279 EEDDVEFYTNKICEL
+279 EDDDIENYKNKILAL
-294 NLDEERRDK
+294 NLAEENENK
-303 LLAEVRRLEKMPSG
+303 LLEEVKRLSKMPSG

-343 ANIEKARKILDADH
+343 SSIEAARKILDEDH

-387 AGPPGVGKTSI
+387 SGPPGVGKTSI
-398 GRSIA
+398 GKSIA
-403 HALGRQYV
+403 RALGREYV

-429 TYVGAMPGRII
+429 TYIGAMPGRII

-479 EQNKEFRDHYIEM
+479 EQNREFRDHYIEM
-492 PFDLSN
+492 PFNLSN

-509 TVQAPLLD
+509 TIQEPLLD

-547 NGMKATQMKITDDCI
+547 NGMKSSQMRITDGCI
-562 YTLVDSYTREAG
+562 YTLIDGYTKEAG
-574 VRKLERCI
+574 VRKLERSI

-592 IVENDV
+592 IVENDISR
-598 KKVTFKESNIE
+598 VTFKERNIE
-609 EYLGVKKYFPDLVA
+609 AYLGIKKYLPDLVA
-623 KESEVGLVNGL
+623 ENSEVGLVNGL
-634 AWTAVG
+634 AWTSVG
-640 GVTMPMEVLVLDGKG
+640 GVTMPLEVLVLDGKG
-655 EITLTGS
+655 DITLTGS

-672 IAVSYCRSVADKFN
+672 IAVSYCRSVAEKFK
-686 IDKEFYKTK
+686 IDKDFYKTK

-716 MVTAMISALSGTPV
+716 MVTAMISALSKTPV

-744 KVLPIGGLREKSM
+744 KVLPIGGLKEKSM
-757 AAYKSGIKTIII
+757 AAYKAGIKTIVI
-769 PYDNKADIEEIDETV
+769 PFDNKADIQEIDDAV
-784 KSSVEIVLAKN
+784 KESVEIVLAKS
-795 ISDVLETALDIKEI
+795 IDDVLEAALDTDRNKNS
-809 EDKIPLGMIAGET
+809 IPLSMLTKASPKKNVT
-822 SKESITAAV
+822 VTV

>member
-1 MFTFLEVYMI
+1 MG
-11 NDIQFKEKERNI
+11 
-23 HIMNEKIK
+23 EKIK
-31 TSNTKNIQIM
+31 IVSSKNIQVM
-41 PCVAMRDIVL
+41 PCVAVRDIVL

-70 KAALDNDRMVFLT
+70 KAAVRNDRMIFLT
-83 TQKDL
+83 AQKDL
-88 IVDKPDFKDLY
+88 VVDKPEFGDLY

-108 QIIKTPEGYSRVLV
+108 QIIKTPDGFSRVLV
-122 EGLYKAKAQNIYL
+122 EGRYKAKAQNVYL
-135 CENGYLEAQ
+135 TDEEYLEAEIKKIP
-144 VKRLPTYSR
+144 VYSR
-153 EPLDDYELQAV
+153 EVMDNYEIQAV
-164 MREVKRT
+164 IREVKRT
-171 FREYAENVPRMPKE
+171 FKEYAENVPRMPKE
-185 ILASVYSAQTPKDLF
+185 ILASVYSANTPRALF
-200 ESVVFNISISAEYK
+200 ESIAFNISISAEYK
-214 QMLLEIKTVGEK
+214 QTLLEAKTVGEK
-226 LTQLISMLSN
+226 LTMLIGILSN

-241 SIEKEIQSQVSQN
+241 TIEKEIQAQVSKN
-254 IEENQREYYL
+254 IDENQKEYYL
-264 REQLKVIRSELGDDS
+264 REQLKVIRSELGEDT
-279 EEDDVEFYTNKICEL
+279 EDDDIENYKNKILAL
-294 NLDEERRDK
+294 NLAEENENK
-303 LLAEVRRLEKMPSG
+303 LLDEVKRLSKMPSG

-343 ANIEKARKILDADH
+343 SSIEAARKILDEDH

-387 AGPPGVGKTSI
+387 SGPPGVGKTSI
-398 GRSIA
+398 GKSIA
-403 HALGRQYV
+403 RALGREYV

-429 TYVGAMPGRII
+429 TYIGAMPGRII

-479 EQNKEFRDHYIEM
+479 EQNREFRDHYIEM
-492 PFDLSN
+492 PFNLSN

-509 TVQAPLLD
+509 TIQEPLLD

-547 NGMKATQMKITDDCI
+547 NGMKSSQMRITDGCI
-562 YTLVDSYTREAG
+562 YTLIDGYTKEAG
-574 VRKLERCI
+574 VRKLERSI

-592 IVENDV
+592 IVENDISR
-598 KKVTFKESNIE
+598 VTFKERNIE
-609 EYLGVKKYFPDLVA
+609 AYLGIKKYLPDLVA
-623 KESEVGLVNGL
+623 ENSEVGLVNGL
-634 AWTAVG
+634 AWTSVG
-640 GVTMPMEVLVLDGKG
+640 GVTMPLEVLVLDGKG
-655 EITLTGS
+655 DITLTGS

-672 IAVSYCRSVADKFN
+672 IAVSYCRSVAEKFK
-686 IDKEFYKTK
+686 IDKDFYKTK

-716 MVTAMISALSGTPV
+716 MVTAMISALSKTPV

-744 KVLPIGGLREKSM
+744 KVLPIGGLKEKSM
-757 AAYKSGIKTIII
+757 AAYKAGIKTIVI
-769 PYDNKADIEEIDETV
+769 PFDNKADIQEIDDAV
-784 KSSVEIVLAKN
+784 KESVEIVLAKS
-795 ISDVLETALDIKEI
+795 IDDVLEAALDNDRNKNS
-809 EDKIPLGMIAGET
+809 IPLSMLTKASPKKNVT
-822 SKESITAAV
+822 VTV

>member
-1 MFTFLEVYMI
+1 MG
-11 NDIQFKEKERNI
+11 
-23 HIMNEKIK
+23 EKIK
-31 TSNTKNIQIM
+31 IVSSKNIQVM
-41 PCVAMRDIVL
+41 PCVAVRDIVL

-70 KAALDNDRMVFLT
+70 KAAVRNDRMIFLT
-83 TQKDL
+83 AQKDL
-88 IVDKPDFKDLY
+88 VVDKPEFGDLY

-108 QIIKTPEGYSRVLV
+108 QIIKTPDGFSRVLV
-122 EGLYKAKAQNIYL
+122 EGRYKAKAQNVYL
-135 CENGYLEAQ
+135 TDEEYLEAEIKKIP
-144 VKRLPTYSR
+144 VYSR
-153 EPLDDYELQAV
+153 EVMDNYEMQAV

-171 FREYAENVPRMPKE
+171 FKEYAENVPRMPKE
-185 ILASVYSAQTPKDLF
+185 ILASVYSANTPRALF
-200 ESVVFNISISAEYK
+200 ESIAFNISISAEYK
-214 QMLLEIKTVGEK
+214 QTLLEAKTVGEK
-226 LTQLISMLSN
+226 LTMLIGILSN

-241 SIEKEIQSQVSQN
+241 TIEKEIQAQVSKN
-254 IEENQREYYL
+254 IDENQKEYYL
-264 REQLKVIRSELGDDS
+264 REQLKVIRSELGEDT
-279 EEDDVEFYTNKICEL
+279 EDDDIENYKNKILAL
-294 NLDEERRDK
+294 NLAEENENK
-303 LLAEVRRLEKMPSG
+303 LLDEVKRLSKMPSG

-343 ANIEKARKILDADH
+343 SSIEAARKILDEDH

-387 AGPPGVGKTSI
+387 SGPPGVGKTSI
-398 GRSIA
+398 GKSIA
-403 HALGRQYV
+403 RALGREYV

-429 TYVGAMPGRII
+429 TYIGAMPGRII

-479 EQNKEFRDHYIEM
+479 EQNREFRDHYIEM
-492 PFDLSN
+492 PFNLSN

-509 TVQAPLLD
+509 TIQEPLLD

-547 NGMKATQMKITDDCI
+547 NGMKSSQMRITDGCI
-562 YTLVDSYTREAG
+562 YTLIDGYTKEAG
-574 VRKLERCI
+574 VRKLERSI

-592 IVENDV
+592 IVENDISR
-598 KKVTFKESNIE
+598 VTFKERNIE
-609 EYLGVKKYFPDLVA
+609 AYLGIKKYLPDLVA
-623 KESEVGLVNGL
+623 ENSEVGLVNGL
-634 AWTAVG
+634 AWTSVG
-640 GVTMPMEVLVLDGKG
+640 GVTMPLEVLVLDGKG
-655 EITLTGS
+655 DITLTGS

-672 IAVSYCRSVADKFN
+672 IAVSYCRSVAEKFK
-686 IDKEFYKTK
+686 IDKDFYKTK

-716 MVTAMISALSGTPV
+716 MVTAMISALSKTPV

-744 KVLPIGGLREKSM
+744 KVLPIGGLKEKSM
-757 AAYKSGIKTIII
+757 AAYKAGIKTIVI
-769 PYDNKADIEEIDETV
+769 PFDNKADIQEIDDAV
-784 KSSVEIVLAKN
+784 KESVEIVLAKS
-795 ISDVLETALDIKEI
+795 IDDVLEAALDTDRNKNS
-809 EDKIPLGMIAGET
+809 IPLSMLTKASPKKNVT
-822 SKESITAAV
+822 VTV

>member
-1 MFTFLEVYMI
+1 MG
-11 NDIQFKEKERNI
+11 
-23 HIMNEKIK
+23 EKIK
-31 TSNTKNIQIM
+31 IVSSKNIQVM
-41 PCVAMRDIVL
+41 PCVAVRDIVL

-70 KAALDNDRMVFLT
+70 KAAVRNDRMIFLT
-83 TQKDL
+83 AQKDL
-88 IVDKPDFKDLY
+88 VVDKPEFGDLY

-108 QIIKTPEGYSRVLV
+108 QIIKTPDGFSRVLV
-122 EGLYKAKAQNIYL
+122 EGRYKAKAQNVYL
-135 CENGYLEAQ
+135 TDEEYLEAEIKKIP
-144 VKRLPTYSR
+144 VYSR
-153 EPLDDYELQAV
+153 EVMDNYEIQAV

-171 FREYAENVPRMPKE
+171 FKEYAENVPRMPKE
-185 ILASVYSAQTPKDLF
+185 ILASVYSANTPRALF
-200 ESVVFNISISAEYK
+200 ESIAFNISISAEYK
-214 QMLLEIKTVGEK
+214 QTLLEAKTVGEK
-226 LTQLISMLSN
+226 LTMLIGILSN

-241 SIEKEIQSQVSQN
+241 TIEKEIQAQVSKN
-254 IEENQREYYL
+254 IDENQKEYYL
-264 REQLKVIRSELGDDS
+264 REQLKVIRSELGEDT
-279 EEDDVEFYTNKICEL
+279 EDDDIENYKNKILAL
-294 NLDEERRDK
+294 NLAEENENK
-303 LLAEVRRLEKMPSG
+303 LLEEVKRLSKMPSG

-343 ANIEKARKILDADH
+343 SSIEAARKILDEDH

-387 AGPPGVGKTSI
+387 SGPPGVGKTSI
-398 GRSIA
+398 GKSIA
-403 HALGRQYV
+403 RALGREYV

-429 TYVGAMPGRII
+429 TYIGAMPGRII

-479 EQNKEFRDHYIEM
+479 EQNREFRDHYIEM
-492 PFDLSN
+492 PFNLSN

-509 TVQAPLLD
+509 TIQEPLLD

-547 NGMKATQMKITDDCI
+547 NGMKSSQMRITDGCI
-562 YTLVDSYTREAG
+562 YTLIDGYTKEAG
-574 VRKLERCI
+574 VRKLERSI

-592 IVENDV
+592 IVENDISR
-598 KKVTFKESNIE
+598 VTFKERNIE
-609 EYLGVKKYFPDLVA
+609 AYLGIKKYLPDLVA
-623 KESEVGLVNGL
+623 ENSEVGLVNGL
-634 AWTAVG
+634 AWTSVG
-640 GVTMPMEVLVLDGKG
+640 GVTMPLEVLVLDGKG
-655 EITLTGS
+655 DITLTGS

-672 IAVSYCRSVADKFN
+672 IAVSYCRSVAEKFK
-686 IDKEFYKTK
+686 IDKDFYKTK

-716 MVTAMISALSGTPV
+716 MVTAMISALSKTPV

-744 KVLPIGGLREKSM
+744 KVLPIGGLKEKSM
-757 AAYKSGIKTIII
+757 AAYKAGIKTIVI
-769 PYDNKADIEEIDETV
+769 PFDNKADIQEIDDAV
-784 KSSVEIVLAKN
+784 KESVEIVLAKS
-795 ISDVLETALDIKEI
+795 IDDVLEAALDTDRNKNS
-809 EDKIPLGMIAGET
+809 IPLSMLTKASPKKNVT
-822 SKESITAAV
+822 VTV

>member
-1 MFTFLEVYMI
+1 MG
-11 NDIQFKEKERNI
+11 
-23 HIMNEKIK
+23 EKIK
-31 TSNTKNIQIM
+31 IVSSKNIQVM
-41 PCVAMRDIVL
+41 PCVAVRDIVL

-70 KAALDNDRMVFLT
+70 KAAVRNDRMIFLT
-83 TQKDL
+83 AQKDL
-88 IVDKPDFKDLY
+88 VVDKPEFGDLY

-108 QIIKTPEGYSRVLV
+108 QIIKTHDGFSRVLV
-122 EGLYKAKAQNIYL
+122 EGRYKAKAQNVYL
-135 CENGYLEAQ
+135 TDEEYLEAEIKKIP
-144 VKRLPTYSR
+144 VYSR
-153 EPLDDYELQAV
+153 EVMDNYEMQAV

-171 FREYAENVPRMPKE
+171 FKEYAENVPRMPKE
-185 ILASVYSAQTPKDLF
+185 ILASVYSANTPRALF
-200 ESVVFNISISAEYK
+200 ESIAFNISISAEYK
-214 QMLLEIKTVGEK
+214 QTLLEAKTVGEK
-226 LTQLISMLSN
+226 LTMLIGILSN

-241 SIEKEIQSQVSQN
+241 TIEKEIQAQVSKN
-254 IEENQREYYL
+254 IDENQKEYYL
-264 REQLKVIRSELGDDS
+264 REQLKVIRSELGEDT
-279 EEDDVEFYTNKICEL
+279 EDDDIENYKNKILAL
-294 NLDEERRDK
+294 NLAEENENK
-303 LLAEVRRLEKMPSG
+303 LLEEVKRLSKMPSG

-343 ANIEKARKILDADH
+343 SSIEAARKILDEDH

-387 AGPPGVGKTSI
+387 SGPPGVGKTSI
-398 GRSIA
+398 GKSIA
-403 HALGRQYV
+403 RALGREYV

-429 TYVGAMPGRII
+429 TYIGAMPGRII

-479 EQNKEFRDHYIEM
+479 EQNREFRDHYIEM
-492 PFDLSN
+492 PFNLSN

-509 TVQAPLLD
+509 TIQEPLLD

-547 NGMKATQMKITDDCI
+547 NGMKSSQMRITDGCI
-562 YTLVDSYTREAG
+562 YTLIDGYTKEAG
-574 VRKLERCI
+574 VRKLERSI

-592 IVENDV
+592 IVENDISR
-598 KKVTFKESNIE
+598 VTFKERNIE
-609 EYLGVKKYFPDLVA
+609 AYLGIKKYLPDLVA
-623 KESEVGLVNGL
+623 ENSEVGLVNGL
-634 AWTAVG
+634 AWTSVG
-640 GVTMPMEVLVLDGKG
+640 GVTMPLEVLVLDGKG
-655 EITLTGS
+655 DITLTGS

-672 IAVSYCRSVADKFN
+672 IAVSYCRSVAEKFK
-686 IDKEFYKTK
+686 IDKDFYKTK

-716 MVTAMISALSGTPV
+716 MVTAMISALSKTPV

-744 KVLPIGGLREKSM
+744 KVLPIGGLKEKSM
-757 AAYKSGIKTIII
+757 AAYKAGIKTIVI
-769 PYDNKADIEEIDETV
+769 PFDNKADIQEIDDAV
-784 KSSVEIVLAKN
+784 KESVEIVLAKS
-795 ISDVLETALDIKEI
+795 IDDVLEAALDTDRNKNS
-809 EDKIPLGMIAGET
+809 IPLSMLTKASPKKNVT
-822 SKESITAAV
+822 VTV

>member
-1 MFTFLEVYMI
+1 
-11 NDIQFKEKERNI
+11 
-23 HIMNEKIK
+23 MNEKIK
-31 TSNTKNIQIM
+31 TVSSRTVQIM

-58 FDVARSRSVLAL
+58 FDVARTRSVLAL
-70 KAALDNDRMVFLT
+70 KAALENDRMVFLT

-88 IVDKPDFKDLY
+88 IIDKPEFKDLY
-99 KIGVIAEIK
+99 KTGVIAEIK
-108 QIIKTPEGYSRVLV
+108 QIIKAPDGYSRVLV
-122 EGLYKAKAQNIYL
+122 EGRYKAKAQNVYL
-135 CENGYLEAQ
+135 CGDNYLEAEI
-144 VKRLPTYSR
+144 KKLPVYSR
-153 EPLDDYELQAV
+153 EIMDTYEIQAV

-185 ILASVYSAQTPKDLF
+185 ILAAVYSAQTPKDLF
-200 ESVVFNISISAEYK
+200 ESIVFNISISAEYK
-214 QMLLEIKTVGEK
+214 QMLLEKKTVGEK
-226 LTQLISMLSN
+226 LTHLIGILSD
-236 ELEVL
+236 ELEVI
-241 SIEKEIQSQVSQN
+241 SIEKEIQSQVSKN
-254 IEENQREYYL
+254 IEENQKEYYL
-264 REQLKVIRSELGDDS
+264 REQLKVIRSELGEDS
-279 EEDDVEFYTNKICEL
+279 EEDDIEMYTNKIYEL
-294 NLDEERRDK
+294 NLSEDNQNK
-303 LLAEVRRLEKMPSG
+303 LLSEVRRLEKMPSG
-317 SQEAVVIRTYLD
+317 SQEAVVIRAYLD
-329 TCLALPWNKSTEDT
+329 NCLSLPWNKSTEDT
-343 ANIEKARKILDADH
+343 SNIEKARKVLDNDH

-367 LEILSVKAL
+367 LEVLSVKAL
-376 NPDVKGQIICL
+376 NPDIKGQIICL

-398 GRSIA
+398 GKSIA

-440 TALKQAGT
+440 NALRQAGT

-509 TVQAPLLD
+509 TIQGPLLD

-547 NGMKATQMKITDDCI
+547 NGMKASQMKITDNCI
-562 YTLVDSYTREAG
+562 YALVDSYTKEAG

-592 IVENDV
+592 IVENGA
-598 KKVTFKESNIE
+598 KKVTFRENNIE
-609 EYLGVKKYFPDLVA
+609 KYLGAKKYLPDLVA
-623 KESEVGLVNGL
+623 ENSEVGLVNGL
-634 AWTAVG
+634 AWTSVG
-640 GVTMPMEVLVLDGKG
+640 GVTMPMEVLVLNGKG

-672 IAVSYCRSVADKFN
+672 IAVSYCRSVADKFK
-686 IDKEFYKTK
+686 IDKDFYKTK

-716 MVTAMISALSGTPV
+716 MVTAMVSALSGIPV

-735 MTGEITLRG
+735 MTGEITLLG
-744 KVLPIGGLREKSM
+744 KVLPIGGLKEKSM
-757 AAYKSGIKTIII
+757 AAYKAGIKKIII
-769 PYDNKADIEEIDETV
+769 PYDNKADIEEIDDAV

-795 ISDVLETALDIKEI
+795 ISDVLDAALDIKESSDNI
-809 EDKIPLGMIAGET
+809 SIGMISNET
-822 SKESITAAV
+822 AKDKLTATV

>member
-1 MFTFLEVYMI
+1 
-11 NDIQFKEKERNI
+11 
-23 HIMNEKIK
+23 MNEKIK
-31 TSNTKNIQIM
+31 TVSSRTVQIM

-58 FDVARSRSVLAL
+58 FDVARTRSVLAL
-70 KAALDNDRMVFLT
+70 KAALENDRMVFLT

-88 IVDKPDFKDLY
+88 IIDKPEFKDLY
-99 KIGVIAEIK
+99 KTGVIAEIK
-108 QIIKTPEGYSRVLV
+108 QIIKAPDGYSRVLV
-122 EGLYKAKAQNIYL
+122 EGRYKAKAQNVYL
-135 CENGYLEAQ
+135 CGDNYLEAEI
-144 VKRLPTYSR
+144 KKLPVYSR
-153 EPLDDYELQAV
+153 ETMDTYELQAV

-185 ILASVYSAQTPKDLF
+185 ILAAVYSAQTPKDLF
-200 ESVVFNISISAEYK
+200 ESIVFNISISAEYK
-214 QMLLEIKTVGEK
+214 QMLLEKKTVGEK
-226 LTQLISMLSN
+226 LTHLIGILSD
-236 ELEVL
+236 ELEVI
-241 SIEKEIQSQVSQN
+241 SIEKEIQSQVSKN
-254 IEENQREYYL
+254 IEENQKEYYL
-264 REQLKVIRSELGDDS
+264 REQLKVIRSELGEDS
-279 EEDDVEFYTNKICEL
+279 EEDDIELYTNKIYEL
-294 NLDEERRDK
+294 NLSEDNQNK
-303 LLAEVRRLEKMPSG
+303 LLSEVRRLEKMPSG
-317 SQEAVVIRTYLD
+317 SQEAVVIRAYLD
-329 TCLALPWNKSTEDT
+329 NCLSLPWNKSTEDT
-343 ANIEKARKILDADH
+343 SNIEKARKVLDNDH

-376 NPDVKGQIICL
+376 NPDIKGQIICL

-398 GRSIA
+398 GKSIA

-440 TALKQAGT
+440 NALRQAGT

-509 TVQAPLLD
+509 TIQGPLLD

-547 NGMKATQMKITDDCI
+547 NGMKASQMKITDDCI
-562 YTLVDSYTREAG
+562 YALVDSYTKEAG

-592 IVENDV
+592 IVENGA
-598 KKVTFKESNIE
+598 KKVTFRENNIE
-609 EYLGVKKYFPDLVA
+609 KYLGAKKYLPDLVA
-623 KESEVGLVNGL
+623 ENSEVGLVNGL
-634 AWTAVG
+634 AWTSVG
-640 GVTMPMEVLVLDGKG
+640 GVTMPMEVLVLNGKG

-672 IAVSYCRSVADKFN
+672 IAVSYCRSVADKFK
-686 IDKEFYKTK
+686 IDKDFYKTK

-716 MVTAMISALSGTPV
+716 MVTAMVSALSGIPV

-735 MTGEITLRG
+735 MTGEITLLG
-744 KVLPIGGLREKSM
+744 KVLPIGGLKEKSM
-757 AAYKSGIKTIII
+757 AAYKAGIKKIII
-769 PYDNKADIEEIDETV
+769 PYDNKADIEEIDDAV
-784 KSSVEIVLAKN
+784 KSNVEIVLAKN
-795 ISDVLETALDIKEI
+795 ISDVLDAALDIKESSDNI
-809 EDKIPLGMIAGET
+809 SLGMISNET
-822 SKESITAAV
+822 AKDKLTATV

>member
-1 MFTFLEVYMI
+1 MG
-11 NDIQFKEKERNI
+11 
-23 HIMNEKIK
+23 EKIK
-31 TSNTKNIQIM
+31 IVSNKNIQVM
-41 PCVAMRDIVL
+41 PCVAVRDIVL

-70 KAALDNDRMVFLT
+70 KAAVRNDRMIFLT
-83 TQKDL
+83 AQKDL
-88 IVDKPDFKDLY
+88 VVDKPEFGDLY

-108 QIIKTPEGYSRVLV
+108 QIIKTPDGFSRVLV
-122 EGLYKAKAQNIYL
+122 EGRYKAKAQNVYL
-135 CENGYLEAQ
+135 TDEEYLEAEIKKIP
-144 VKRLPTYSR
+144 VYSR
-153 EPLDDYELQAV
+153 EVMDNYEIQAV

-171 FREYAENVPRMPKE
+171 FKEYAENVPRMPKE
-185 ILASVYSAQTPKDLF
+185 ILASVYSANTPRALF
-200 ESVVFNISISAEYK
+200 ESIAFNISISAEYK
-214 QMLLEIKTVGEK
+214 QTLLEAKTVGEK
-226 LTQLISMLSN
+226 LTMLIGILSN

-241 SIEKEIQSQVSQN
+241 TIEKEIQAQVSKN
-254 IEENQREYYL
+254 IDENQKEYYL
-264 REQLKVIRSELGDDS
+264 REQLKVIRSELGEDT
-279 EEDDVEFYTNKICEL
+279 EDDDIENYKNKILAL
-294 NLDEERRDK
+294 NLAEENENK
-303 LLAEVRRLEKMPSG
+303 LLDEVKRLSKMPSG

-343 ANIEKARKILDADH
+343 SSIEAARKILDEDH

-387 AGPPGVGKTSI
+387 SGPPGVGKTSI
-398 GRSIA
+398 GKSIA
-403 HALGRQYV
+403 RALGREYV

-429 TYVGAMPGRII
+429 TYIGAMPGRII

-479 EQNKEFRDHYIEM
+479 EQNREFRDHYIEM
-492 PFDLSN
+492 PFNLSN

-509 TVQAPLLD
+509 TIQEPLLD

-547 NGMKATQMKITDDCI
+547 NGMKSSQMRITDGCI
-562 YTLVDSYTREAG
+562 YTLIDGYTKEAG
-574 VRKLERCI
+574 VRKLERSI

-592 IVENDV
+592 IVENDISR
-598 KKVTFKESNIE
+598 VTFKERNIE
-609 EYLGVKKYFPDLVA
+609 AYLGIKKYLPDLVT
-623 KESEVGLVNGL
+623 ENSEVGLVNGL
-634 AWTAVG
+634 AWTSVG
-640 GVTMPMEVLVLDGKG
+640 GVTMPLEVLVLDGKG
-655 EITLTGS
+655 DITLTGS

-672 IAVSYCRSVADKFN
+672 IAVSYCRSVAEKFK
-686 IDKEFYKTK
+686 IDKDFYKTK

-716 MVTAMISALSGTPV
+716 MVTAMISALSKTPV

-744 KVLPIGGLREKSM
+744 KVLPIGGLKEKSM
-757 AAYKSGIKTIII
+757 AAYKAGIKTIVI
-769 PYDNKADIEEIDETV
+769 PFDNKADIQEIDDAV
-784 KSSVEIVLAKN
+784 KESVEIVLAKS
-795 ISDVLETALDIKEI
+795 IDDVLEAALDTDRNKNS
-809 EDKIPLGMIAGET
+809 IPLSMLTKASPKKNVT
-822 SKESITAAV
+822 VTV

>member
-1 MFTFLEVYMI
+1 MSDQVKFI
-11 NDIQFKEKERNI
+11 R
-23 HIMNEKIK
+23 
-31 TSNTKNIQIM
+31 SKNVEIL
-41 PCVAMRDIVL
+41 PCVAMRDVVM

-58 FDVARSRSVLAL
+58 FDVARSCSVLAL
-70 KAALDNDRMVFLT
+70 KAALEADRLVFLV

-88 IVDKPDFKDLY
+88 AVDKPEFKDLY

-108 QIIKTPEGYSRVLV
+108 QIIKTHDGFSRVLA
-122 EGLYKAKAQNIYL
+122 EGRYKAKAQDVFMND
-135 CENGYLEAQ
+135 EKYLEAA
-144 VKRLPTYSR
+144 VKRLPVYSR
-153 EPLDDYELQAV
+153 ERMDEFELQAV

-171 FREYAENVPRMPKE
+171 FKEYADNVPRMPKE
-185 ILASVYSAQTPKDLF
+185 IFAAVYSAHTPRDLF
-200 ESVVFNISISAEYK
+200 EAIAFNISISTEYK
-214 QMLLEIKTVGEK
+214 QILLESKTVGEK
-226 LTQLISMLSN
+226 LSNLIGILSS
-236 ELEVL
+236 ELEVII
-241 SIEKEIQSQVSQN
+241 IEKAIQDQVSQN
-254 IEENQREYYL
+254 LDQNQREYYL
-264 REQLKVIRSELGDDS
+264 REQLKVIRSELGENPDDDNEVEEYYQKIAGLELS
-279 EEDDVEFYTNKICEL
+279 EQV
-294 NLDEERRDK
+294 RDK
-303 LLAEVRRLEKMPSG
+303 LNDEVKRLSKTPSS
-317 SQEAVVIRTYLD
+317 SQEAVVIRNYLD
-329 TCLALPWNKSTEDT
+329 ACLELPWNKSTQDT
-343 ANIEKARKILDADH
+343 SDIKRAAKILDEDH

-387 AGPPGVGKTSI
+387 SGPPGTGKTSI

-403 HALGRQYV
+403 RALGRRYV
-411 RVSLGGVKD
+411 RVSLGGIKD

-440 TALKQAGT
+440 SAIKQAGT

-479 EQNKEFRDHYIEM
+479 EQNKEFRDHYIEV

-498 VLFITTANNLN
+498 VLFITTANNTGN
-509 TVQAPLLD
+509 VQDPLLD

-539 LIPKQLKA
+539 LIPKQIKA
-547 NGMKATQMKITDDCI
+547 NGMKGSQIRITDGCI
-562 YTLVDSYTREAG
+562 YSLIDSYTKEAG
-574 VRKLERCI
+574 VRKLERCA

-587 KAAKE
+587 KAAKN
-592 IVENDV
+592 IVEKDV
-598 KKVTFKESNIE
+598 KRVTFTERNIE
-609 EYLGVKKYFPDLVA
+609 SYLGVKKYLPDLVSSH
-623 KESEVGLVNGL
+623 SEIGLVNGL
-634 AWTAVG
+634 AWTSVG
-640 GVTMPMEVLVLDGKG
+640 GVTMPLEVLVLDGKG

-672 IAVSYCRSVADKFN
+672 IAVSYCRSVAERFN

-695 DLHIHA
+695 DIHIHA

-735 MTGEITLRG
+735 MTGEITLKG
-744 KVLPIGGLREKSM
+744 KVLAIGGLKEKSM
-757 AAYKSGIKTIII
+757 AAYKAGIKTIII
-769 PYDNKADIEEIDETV
+769 PYDNKADIQEIDEAV
-784 KSSVEIVLAKN
+784 KASVEIVLAGN
-795 ISDVLETALDIKEI
+795 IDDVLESALDIEKSRNS
-809 EDKIPLGMIAGET
+809 IPLGLMVRA
-822 SKESITAAV
+822 SDKKSITATV